1 MDKKA
6 VTIDGE
12 DHLLRETAFYISYEE
27 GIVQDQAI
35 AYNSDNPIEY
45 WNVHMNGNFIKL
57 RAKEECMNM
66 FIHDTLFYE
75 MSKADGV
82 ELTAEETDYALVTA
96 SDYWE
101 DLTDYARAGLGISEN
116 ELTETIFKMAIAQK
130 YQDIY
135 AELNDLDSA
144 ELNVGQPQYEILL
157 NNHKIKING
166 SVWDGLKFGEIT
178 IDQSGA
184 KKENYEYFK

>member
-1 MDKKA
+1 
-6 VTIDGE
+6 
-12 DHLLRETAFYISYEE
+12 
-27 GIVQDQAI
+27 
-35 AYNSDNPIEY
+35 
-45 WNVHMNGNFIKL
+45 
-57 RAKEECMNM
+57 MNM
-66 FIHDTLFYE
+66 FIHDTIFYE
-75 MSKADGV
+75 MANEAGV
-82 ELTAEETDYALVTA
+82 ELTEEEADFALSKA

-101 DLTDYARAGLGISEN
+101 DLTDYAKAGLGISEN
-116 ELTETIFKMAIAQK
+116 ELTETLFKMALAQK

-135 AELNDLDSA
+135 AELNDLDST

-157 NNHKIKING
+157 NEHKIKING